1 MRAANTRPTLAFA
14 ITLAGILGAFGTY
27 GCFSGQSLTDPG
39 SGNPGT
45 GFRPPTSQ
53 VALVTLSPSSI
64 SGRPGDSTNL
74 TATLKDSS
82 GAVVTDSAVYW
93 SSTDS
98 SVATVS
104 ANGHVRLWHK
114 GRSWIHIKV
123 GGLTDSVPTTVTNPV
138 LATIQLSPTSISG
151 VPGSSTQITA
161 VLEDSTGAVMASP
174 PALAWTSSNSS
185 IATVSGSGSV
195 KLVKQGSATIT
206 ASASG
211 VSSAVAVTVNAPP
224 VGPVASIALTPN
236 AITGIPG
243 NTAQVSA
250 ALADANGVAVTGVT
264 VSWSSSNTAVATV
277 SSGGLV
283 TLVKQG
289 AATIKASAG
298 GVTATIGATV
308 NAAPVASVV
317 PSPASITGVPG
328 NTTQESAVL
337 KDASGNTVT
346 GPSVSWASADATI
359 ANVSSSGLV
368 TLKKQ
373 GSTTITASDGSVS
386 ATVAVTVNA
395 PPVAAIALSP
405 TTVTGVPGNTSQL
418 SAVPEDAS
426 GNAMTGVALTWTSSN
441 TAVATVSGGTVSL
454 VKQGTATI
462 TVAGGGVSA
471 TAAVTVNAPAAPVV
485 SAVVV
490 TPSSLSLNVGQSR
503 QLAATAMDASG
514 NAMPGAAIS
523 WTSSNNGMATVS
535 GTGMV
540 QAMVAGT
547 VIMTATSAGHTATS
561 KVQIAAAQPP
571 SGGPSNGW
579 NMPAGMTIVC
589 QTGSV
594 TSSSPG
600 FSMPS
605 GGSINFGGP
614 VPCAWTRNGGDGS
627 IGLASSGTNPDGSTN
642 NDVQPSG
649 YRVMFPAGQVNDA
662 AWDMYFNHAGGT
674 GTYYVG
680 WKQRWQPL
688 GSYAAL
694 LSAMHSGDSKVWA
707 PKGPSGGDLT
717 IMSWM
722 GFGSTPVIGLNFQ
735 GVDGHNIPDVN
746 QTGGGG
752 TMPVTSAMTLPGVAA
767 GNGGWD
773 QEEVL
778 IVGNGNTSTSTVS
791 FFVNGVAVGT
801 ATGVTNANAWTAT
814 EQYLSRS
821 IYSGTQAQ
829 TTYTDLDQVTVAVK

>member
-14 ITLAGILGAFGTY
+14 LTLAGVLGAFGTF
-27 GCFSGQSLTDPG
+27 GCFSGRSLTDPG

-64 SGRPGDSTNL
+64 SGRPGDST
-74 TATLKDSS
+74 TVSATLKDSS

-104 ANGHVRLWHK
+104 ANGRVRLWHK

-138 LATIQLSPTSISG
+138 LATIQLSPTSITG
-151 VPGSSTQITA
+151 VPGSTTQISA
-161 VLEDSTGAVMASP
+161 VLADSTGATMTSP

-185 IATVSGSGSV
+185 VAKVSGSG
-195 KLVKQGSATIT
+195 LVTLVNQGAATIT

-211 VSSAVAVTVNAPP
+211 VSATVGVTVNAPP
-224 VGPVASIALTPN
+224 VGPVASIALSPS

-243 NTAQVSA
+243 NTTQVSA

-264 VSWSSSNTAVATV
+264 VSWSSSNTAVATI
-277 SSGGLV
+277 SSSGLV

-308 NAAPVASVV
+308 NAAPVASLALT
-317 PSPASITGVPG
+317 PTSITGVPG
-328 NTTQESAVL
+328 NTTQESAVA
-337 KDASGNTVT
+337 KDASGNTVSGQT
-346 GPSVSWASADATI
+346 VSWASSDATI

-373 GSTTITASDGSVS
+373 GSTTITGSDGSIS

-405 TTVTGVPGNTSQL
+405 TTVTGVPGNTAQL

-426 GNAMTGVALTWTSSN
+426 GNALSGISLTWTSSN
-441 TAVATVSGGTVSL
+441 TAIATVSGGTVSL

-471 TAAVTVNAPAAPVV
+471 AATVTVNAPAPPVV

-490 TPSSLSLNVGQSR
+490 TPSSLSLKVGQTS
-503 QLAATAMDASG
+503 QLTATAVDASG
-514 NAMPGAAIS
+514 NAMPGASIS
-523 WTSSNNGMATVS
+523 WTSSNTRMATVS
-535 GTGMV
+535 GAGMV
-540 QAMVAGT
+540 QAMVAGA
-547 VIMTATSAGHTATS
+547 VIMTATSGGHAATS
-561 KVQIAAAQPP
+561 SVQIAAAQPP
-571 SGGPSNGW
+571 SSGPSNGW
-579 NMPAGMTIVC
+579 NMPAGMTVVC
-589 QTGSV
+589 QTGTV

-627 IGLASSGTNPDGSTN
+627 IGLASSSTNPDGSAN
-642 NDVQPSG
+642 NDVQASG

-662 AWDMYFNHAGGT
+662 AWNMYFSHAGGT
-674 GTYYVG
+674 GTYYIG
-680 WKQRWQPL
+680 WKQRWQPH

-694 LSAMHSGDSKVWA
+694 LSAMNSGDSKVWA

-752 TMPVTSAMTLPGVAA
+752 TIPVSSAMTLPGVAA
-767 GNGGWD
+767 GNGAWD

-801 ATGVTNANAWTAT
+801 ATGVTNASAWTAT

>member
-1 MRAANTRPTLAFA
+1 M
-14 ITLAGILGAFGTY
+14 
-27 GCFSGQSLTDPG
+27 
-39 SGNPGT
+39 
-45 GFRPPTSQ
+45 
-53 VALVTLSPSSI
+53 
-64 SGRPGDSTNL
+64 
-74 TATLKDSS
+74 
-82 GAVVTDSAVYW
+82 
-93 SSTDS
+93 
-98 SVATVS
+98 
-104 ANGHVRLWHK
+104 
-114 GRSWIHIKV
+114 
-123 GGLTDSVPTTVTNPV
+123 
-138 LATIQLSPTSISG
+138 
-151 VPGSSTQITA
+151 
-161 VLEDSTGAVMASP
+161 
-174 PALAWTSSNSS
+174 
-185 IATVSGSGSV
+185 
-195 KLVKQGSATIT
+195 
-206 ASASG
+206 
-211 VSSAVAVTVNAPP
+211 TVNAPP
-224 VGPVASIALTPN
+224 VGPVASIALSPS

-289 AATIKASAG
+289 TATIKASAG

-471 TAAVTVNAPAAPVV
+471 TAAVTVNAPARPGCLGGRSHAE
-485 SAVVV
+485 
-490 TPSSLSLNVGQSR
+490 QSQPQCGTEPPAR
-503 QLAATAMDASG
+503 RDSDGRIRERHARSG
-514 NAMPGAAIS
+514 DILDVIEQRDGDCVWDGYGA
-523 WTSSNNGMATVS
+523 
-535 GTGMV
+535 
-540 QAMVAGT
+540 
-547 VIMTATSAGHTATS
+547 
-561 KVQIAAAQPP
+561 
-571 SGGPSNGW
+571 
-579 NMPAGMTIVC
+579 
-589 QTGSV
+589 
-594 TSSSPG
+594 
-600 FSMPS
+600 
-605 GGSINFGGP
+605 
-614 VPCAWTRNGGDGS
+614 GDGS
-627 IGLASSGTNPDGSTN
+627 RYRDHDGDERRAYGHVESANRGGAAAERWPEQRVEHAGGHDDRLPDRFGDVIVARILDAVRRLHQLRWAGAVRVDAERRGRVDRTRIVGYESRTGSTN

-707 PKGPSGGDLT
+707 PR
-717 IMSWM
+717 
-722 GFGSTPVIGLNFQ
+722 
-735 GVDGHNIPDVN
+735 
-746 QTGGGG
+746 
-752 TMPVTSAMTLPGVAA
+752 
-767 GNGGWD
+767 
-773 QEEVL
+773 
-778 IVGNGNTSTSTVS
+778 
-791 FFVNGVAVGT
+791 AV
-801 ATGVTNANAWTAT
+801 
-814 EQYLSRS
+814 RR
-821 IYSGTQAQ
+821 
-829 TTYTDLDQVTVAVK
+829 